1 MGGQYLKNCL
11 QTFLNRKKSNEEF
24 IKNYYEDSDKE
35 YILEVGLEYPQKL
48 LNLHSDLTF
57 LSERMKINKRE
68 KLV

>member
-48 LNLHSDLTF
+48 LNLQSDLTF